1 MSDPYSSCSLS
12 FHGEDVIPSAPAKA
26 RFHVIPV
33 PYEKTVSYG
42 HGTANGPQ
50 AILEASCQLETYDG
64 HSDPSELGIFTADPV
79 DCSGD
84 AVSALSNIRAMVAAR
99 LSFRGAI
106 PVVLGGE
113 HTISSAVIAA
123 VVDRHGRGNVGVVH
137 FDAHCDLR
145 DTYDGTRWSH
155 ACVMRRVHETGV
167 RIYQIGTRSYCTEE
181 RDYREKHGIS
191 YVDAETLHRAGL
203 ESVVLPPDFPKKI
216 FISFDIDALD
226 SAVMPATGT
235 PCPGGLL
242 WHQAM
247 QLLERLTQE
256 RECVGFDVVEFA
268 PIAGLHFADF
278 AAAQLVYNM
287 MGYVAR
293 GKTQTC

>member
-1 MSDPYSSCSLS
+1 MNNIDSSDSVT
-12 FHGEDVIPSAPAKA
+12 FHGDDVIPSAPAKA

-42 HGTANGPQ
+42 HGTDAGPH
-50 AILEASCQLETYDG
+50 AILKASAQLETFDG
-64 HSDPSELGIFTADPV
+64 HSNPSELGIFTADPL

-84 AVSALSNIRAMVAAR
+84 AVSVLSNIREAVNTR
-99 LSFRGAI
+99 LSFHNAI

-123 VVDRHGRGNVGVVH
+123 VADKFGKDKVGVVH

-145 DTYDGTRWSH
+145 DTYDGTKWSH
-155 ACVMRRVHETGV
+155 ACVMRRVHESGV
-167 RIYQIGTRSYCTEE
+167 ALYQIGTRSYCVEE
-181 RDYREKHGIS
+181 HEYRKKHNIP
-191 YVDAETLHRAGL
+191 YVDAETLHRVGTRA
-203 ESVVLPPDFPKKI
+203 VVLPQDFPEKI

-235 PCPGGLL
+235 PCPGGLT
-242 WHQAM
+242 WAQAM
-247 QLLERLTQE
+247 ELLERITQE
-256 RECVGFDVVEFA
+256 RTCVGFDVVEFA
-268 PIAGLHFADF
+268 PIEGLHFADF

-293 GKTQTC
+293 GAVR

>member
-1 MSDPYSSCSLS
+1 MNNTDSSDSVT
-12 FHGEDVIPSAPAKA
+12 FHGDDVIPSAPAKA

-42 HGTANGPQ
+42 HGTAAGPH
-50 AILEASCQLETYDG
+50 AILKASAQLETFDG
-64 HSDPSELGIFTADPV
+64 HSNPSELGIFTADPV
-79 DCSGD
+79 DCCAD
-84 AVSALSNIRAMVAAR
+84 AISVLANLKEAVATR
-99 LSFRGAI
+99 LAYRGAI

-123 VVDRHGRGNVGVVH
+123 FVEKYGKENVGVVH

-145 DTYDGTRWSH
+145 DTYDGTKWSH
-155 ACVMRRVHETGV
+155 ACVMRRVHEMGV
-167 RIYQIGTRSYCTEE
+167 ALYQIGTRSYCLEE
-181 RDYREKHGIS
+181 HEYREKHGIPH
-191 YVDAETLHRAGL
+191 VDAEILHRKGVEAV
-203 ESVVLPPDFPKKI
+203 SLPKDFPAKI

-235 PCPGGLL
+235 PCPGGLT
-242 WHQAM
+242 WAQAM
-247 QLLERLTQE
+247 QLLERITQE
-256 RECVGFDVVEFA
+256 RTCVGFDVVEFA
-268 PIAGLHFADF
+268 PIEGLHFADF

-293 GKTQTC
+293 GSAS